1 MSSASYST
9 KFLVSASP
17 QAVYKAVTSDIDS
30 WWTEIAND
38 VCNVGDR
45 LIVRFEKTTSWVMT
59 LSEAIPH
66 RSVIWE
72 VVEANHDLEV
82 LARRDEWEGT
92 TIVWTIREDEGG
104 SRITFVHKGLSPA
117 LDCFEI
123 CASGWTYF
131 LGSLKS
137 YLETGR
143 GRPFRKASDD
153 ASSE

>member
-17 QAVYKAVTSDIDS
+17 QAVYKALTSDIDS
-30 WWTEIAND
+30 WWTEMAND

-82 LARRDEWEGT
+82 LAKRDEWEGT
-92 TIVWTIREDEGG
+92 TIVD
-104 SRITFVHKGLSPA
+104 
-117 LDCFEI
+117 
-123 CASGWTYF
+123 
-131 LGSLKS
+131 
-137 YLETGR
+137 
-143 GRPFRKASDD
+143 
-153 ASSE
+153 

>member
-1 MSSASYST
+1 
-9 KFLVSASP
+9 
-17 QAVYKAVTSDIDS
+17 
-30 WWTEIAND
+30 
-38 VCNVGDR
+38 
-45 LIVRFEKTTSWVMT
+45 MT

-82 LARRDEWEGT
+82 LAKRDEWDGT

-104 SRITFVHKGLSPA
+104 SRITFVHEGLSPA
-117 LDCFEI
+117 LECFEI